1 MAHILLPYLTII
13 SRKEITRGIVAE
25 SFNRLEGMQS
35 TRLIV
40 KMASL
45 SILAPGPHIT
55 QGAIGI
61 MGKSGHFVSTAS
73 CTTVSVFVSWKMSGG
88 DTTMALKTWE
98 LSNNIETVNS
108 VDEIFKFDRQQQQEI
123 LQAKPWQKE

>member
-1 MAHILLPYLTII
+1 MAHILLPYLTIV
-13 SRKEITRGIVAE
+13 SRQEITRGIAAE
-25 SFNRLEGMQS
+25 LLNRLEETQS
-35 TRLIV
+35 TKLIV

-45 SILAPGPHIT
+45 SLLAPGP
-55 QGAIGI
+55 QRAIGI
-61 MGKSGHFVSTAS
+61 MGKSGHFVSSAS
-73 CTTVSVFVSWKMSGG
+73 CAVSVLIVSRKMSGG
-88 DTTMALKTWE
+88 DTAMAFKTWE